1 MALPDVTITVS
12 DGALGLAETSGNLH
26 AKLGLS
32 SGGTANTVYSFG
44 DIAVA
49 KATLL
54 AGPLLEDV
62 AFHLATAGGPVL
74 AVPVT
79 PSNAGTIGSVTLT
92 GTGVTPGASATG
104 TPRDKYDVVVKIIAG
119 GAVATASFQ
128 VSFDGGVTFSPTTAT
143 AASITTYVASTG
155 LTLTFAAGTYVAN
168 DLYKFSTVAPTYSSS
183 DLNTAIDALLADARD
198 VAFIHVVGT
207 TGGADDAAKITSFVA
222 LCTAVATK
230 MATAETAKRW
240 EFAIMEAPEITE
252 GAWAASATW
261 NAFASTRIS
270 PALGRVTIQS
280 QVSSRQTTRSLG
292 TPYAA
297 RLASI
302 PVQEHPGKAARGP
315 LPGIVSMSR
324 DERSTPGGDAA
335 RFTTARTFPRRH
347 GYYLTNG
354 RTAASAGSDFVK
366 IMNRRVIDKA
376 CRSADSALFQFLNV
390 DLRVNADDGTI
401 FEADARNI
409 EAAVDA
415 ALTADLVATGN
426 ASSVSSVVNRSSNV
440 LSTETIPVTIR
451 IVPKGYASFITADV
465 GLLNPALQV
474 V

>member
-1 MALPDVTITVS
+1 MATKDKPAGREPSRRTPVPETEREDVATIEEWRKSAAQMRGSTRPRSAFAAGRLAKSSSCLTTTPPWRLHKNRGLLMALPDVTITVS

-26 AKLGLS
+26 RKTRPLVGRHREHGLLVRRHRR
-32 SGGTANTVYSFG
+32 GET
-44 DIAVA
+44 
-49 KATLL
+49 TLL

-74 AVPVT
+74 AMPVT

-252 GAWAASATW
+252 G
-261 NAFASTRIS
+261 R
-270 PALGRVTIQS
+270 LGSERHME
-280 QVSSRQTTRSLG
+280 RFRFD
-292 TPYAA
+292 A
-297 RLASI
+297 
-302 PVQEHPGKAARGP
+302 H
-315 LPGIVSMSR
+315 LP
-324 DERSTPGGDAA
+324 
-335 RFTTARTFPRRH
+335 H
-347 GYYLTNG
+347 W
-354 RTAASAGSDFVK
+354 
-366 IMNRRVIDKA
+366 
-376 CRSADSALFQFLNV
+376 
-390 DLRVNADDGTI
+390 
-401 FEADARNI
+401 
-409 EAAVDA
+409 
-415 ALTADLVATGN
+415 VA
-426 ASSVSSVVNRSSNV
+426 
-440 LSTETIPVTIR
+440 
-451 IVPKGYASFITADV
+451 
-465 GLLNPALQV
+465 
-474 V
+474 